1 MNVKPLSNLVPA
13 GPDQKKRKKVIPLET
28 RRIPDRRVNPDR
40 RRSRSPQKDQKE
52 VFKTS
57 EACQYLRISRPT
69 FIKLIATGNIQAKKV
84 GKGWR
89 VLAAEL
95 ERFLLTREMA
105 RQ

>member
-1 MNVKPLSNLVPA
+1 M
-13 GPDQKKRKKVIPLET
+13 IPPET
-28 RRIPDRRVNPDR
+28 RRIPERRVNPDR
-40 RRSRSPQKDQKE
+40 RRSGNSSNGQTQ
-52 VFKTS
+52 VFNTC

-69 FIKLIATGNIQAKKV
+69 FLKLIATGNIHAKKV

>member
-1 MNVKPLSNLVPA
+1 
-13 GPDQKKRKKVIPLET
+13 VIPPKT
-28 RRIPDRRVNPDR
+28 PNIPERRVNPDR
-40 RRSRSPQKDQKE
+40 RRNGSSSNGQKH
-52 VFKTS
+52 VFNTC

-69 FIKLIATGNIQAKKV
+69 FLKLIATGKIQAKKV